1 LTVRD
6 PRTERLK
13 DAVDAYRAR
22 IEPRVQAGTPSQ
34 KAAYEEC
41 ESLLTKAKQSLDEG
55 GLNLGWSLAH
65 EAERAEIGGL
75 DDPQLKARVIAL
87 RNEVA
92 EKLREWRR
100 KAALELLG
108 DNGGK
113 NPPTADEV
121 REALRVRNEHFEN
134 LYYKIKVSRLQ
145 LLVLGVALLVTLV
158 TLLFVLWRSSSMIGD
173 LGWLEFLRVMLAGAL
188 GGALSAVRSLG
199 GGGGRKIPEQLADW
213 PITAMRPLLGAATG
227 TGAAL
232 LLAAGIL
239 DFGKEDYRDAALL
252 AAAFVAGFSER
263 WFLGVIGGVGKSE

>member
-6 PRTERLK
+6 PRTERLT
-13 DAVDAYRAR
+13 DAVAAYLAR
-22 IEPRVQAGTPSQ
+22 IEPRIQAATPAQ
-34 KAAYEEC
+34 KAAYQEC
-41 ESLLTKAKQSLDEG
+41 KSLLETAEQSLKAG
-55 GLNLGWSLAH
+55 GLNLGWGLVH
-65 EAERAEIGGL
+65 EAERAEIGAL

-87 RNEVA
+87 RHEA
-92 EKLREWRR
+92 AAKLREWRQ

-108 DNGGK
+108 HVGK

-134 LYYKIKVSRLQ
+134 QYYKIKVSRLQ

-158 TLLFVLWRSSSMIGD
+158 TLLFVLWRSGSTIGD

-199 GGGGRKIPEQLADW
+199 GGGGRKIPDQLADW

-239 DFGKEDYRDAALL
+239 VFGKDEYRDAALL

-263 WFLGVIGGVGKSE
+263 WFLGLIGGVGKSE